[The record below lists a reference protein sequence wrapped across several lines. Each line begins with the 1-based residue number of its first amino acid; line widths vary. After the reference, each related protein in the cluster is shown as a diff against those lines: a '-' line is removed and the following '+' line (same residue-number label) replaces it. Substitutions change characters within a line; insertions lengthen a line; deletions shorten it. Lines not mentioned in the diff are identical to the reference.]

1 MKKGKIFTS
10 GHIALVAMVL
20 VLGAAVWL
28 NMKYS
33 SSDNAKYMG
42 ETSFVSGEESS
53 DAAVAVGAE
62 AQAQEDYFDKAK
74 SDREKAYTEA
84 EETVKEAILSAGQ
97 DQTALSAATE
107 QAAALAKRK
116 TDEIAVENLLGAKG
130 FDRVLVI
137 IGEDSVTV
145 VVEKESVN
153 AQEAVQ
159 IQDAVMSQCSV
170 SLNNIKIVTVNG

>member
-1 MKKGKIFTS
+1 MKKGKVFTS
-10 GHIALVAMVL
+10 GHIALCAMVL

-33 SSDNAKYMG
+33 SNNAKYMG
-42 ETSFVSGEESS
+42 ETSFVSGEQEG
-53 DAAVAVGAE
+53 DAVAVSGE
-62 AQAQEDYFDKAK
+62 VQEDYFEKAK
-74 SDREKAYTEA
+74 KDREKAYTDA

-97 DQTALSAATE
+97 DETALTAATE
-107 QAAALAKRK
+107 KANALAKRK
-116 TDEIAVENLLGAKG
+116 TDEVAIENLLSAKG
-130 FDRVLVI
+130 FAKALAI

-145 VVEKESVN
+145 VVEKESVT
-153 AQEAVQ
+153 AQESVQ

>member
-1 MKKGKIFTS
+1 MKKGKVFTS

-33 SSDNAKYMG
+33 SNNAKYMG
-42 ETSFVSGEESS
+42 ETSFVSGEQEG
-53 DAAVAVGAE
+53 DAVAVG
-62 AQAQEDYFDKAK
+62 AQAQEDYFEKAK
-74 SDREKAYTEA
+74 KDREKAYADA

-97 DQTALSAATE
+97 NEAALSAATE
-107 QAAALAKRK
+107 KATAIAKRK
-116 TDEIAVENLLGAKG
+116 TDEVAIENLLTAKG
-130 FDRVLVI
+130 FGRVLAI

-145 VVEKESVN
+145 VVEKESVST
-153 AQEAVQ
+153 QESVQ
-159 IQDAVMSQCSV
+159 IQDAVISQCSV